1 MLIFKNHRGQLHKTN
16 TALLVLTSLYVIG
29 AAVALSSP
37 YLMSSTYILARL
49 AAFAATPLGMSVLA
63 FVTVALIS
71 LAIYSFMKNNEI
83 SELKA
88 PRIVAGSSQR
98 YLMLQVTNK
107 DLEFIEKNYKNENG
121 EYTIDFT
128 NSKGE
133 VFKAESYGQIRYI
146 GNPDPILL
154 GNTKLLDI
162 HQLYKKKG
170 DSTFEQIN
178 CGQELKTLGL
188 NVEEN
193 NVQELTIEFV
203 PSSTVKSSK
212 VEQQQQEEGKPLKI
226 LV

>member
-37 YLMSSTYILARL
+37 YLMSSTYILAPL

-88 PRIVAGSSQR
+88 PRIVAGSFQR

-154 GNTKLLDI
+154 GNTKLLDLY
-162 HQLYKKKG
+162 QLYKKNSDG
-170 DSTFEQIN
+170 IFEEIN
-178 CGQELKTLGL
+178 CGQELETLGL
-188 NVEEN
+188 GVEEN
-193 NVQELTIEFV
+193 DAKEVTIKFV
-203 PSSTVKSSK
+203 PSSIINSPK
-212 VEQQQQEEGKPLKI
+212 VEHEKSERLLISQ
-226 LV
+226 V

>member
-37 YLMSSTYILARL
+37 YLMSSTYILAPL

-203 PSSTVKSSK
+203 PSSIVKSPK
-212 VEQQQQEEGKPLKI
+212 VEHEKPERLLI
-226 LV
+226 SQV

>member
-133 VFKAESYGQIRYI
+133 IFKAKSYGQIRYVN
-146 GNPDPILL
+146 NPEPILL
-154 GNTKLLDI
+154 GNTKLLDL
-162 HQLYKKKG
+162 HQLSKKNG
-170 DSTFEQIN
+170 GGIFEEIN
-178 CGQELKTLGL
+178 CGQELEMLGL
-188 NVEEN
+188 GTKEDDAKEV
-193 NVQELTIEFV
+193 IIRFV
-203 PSSTVKSSK
+203 PSSIVKSPE
-212 VEQQQQEEGKPLKI
+212 VEREEPERLLI
-226 LV
+226 SQV

>member
-37 YLMSSTYILARL
+37 YLMSSTHILVPL

-203 PSSTVKSSK
+203 PSSIVKSPK
-212 VEQQQQEEGKPLKI
+212 VEHEKPERLLI
-226 LV
+226 SQV

>member
-37 YLMSSTYILARL
+37 YLMSSTYILVPL

-203 PSSTVKSSK
+203 PSSIVKSPK
-212 VEQQQQEEGKPLKI
+212 VEHEKPERLLI
-226 LV
+226 SQV

>member
-37 YLMSSTYILARL
+37 YLMSSTYILAPL

-178 CGQELKTLGL
+178 CGQEFK
-188 NVEEN
+188 NVR
-193 NVQELTIEFV
+193 F
-203 PSSTVKSSK
+203 KR
-212 VEQQQQEEGKPLKI
+212 
-226 LV
+226 

>member
-37 YLMSSTYILARL
+37 YLMSSTYILAPL
-49 AAFAATPLGMSVLA
+49 AAFAAKPLGTSVLA

-88 PRIVAGSSQR
+88 PRIVAGSFQR

-121 EYTIDFT
+121 EYTIDLLT
-128 NSKGE
+128 QKAKYSKLR
-133 VFKAESYGQIRYI
+133 VMVRS
-146 GNPDPILL
+146 D
-154 GNTKLLDI
+154 
-162 HQLYKKKG
+162 
-170 DSTFEQIN
+170 
-178 CGQELKTLGL
+178 
-188 NVEEN
+188 
-193 NVQELTIEFV
+193 
-203 PSSTVKSSK
+203 
-212 VEQQQQEEGKPLKI
+212 I
-226 LV
+226 LVILIQSCLATLNSLIYISYTRRIVMVYLKR

>member
-1 MLIFKNHRGQLHKTN
+1 MLTFKNHCGQLHKTN
-16 TALLVLTSLYVIG
+16 TALVALTALYVIG

-37 YLMSSTYILARL
+37 YWVSSTCTLAPL

-203 PSSTVKSSK
+203 PSSIVKSPK
-212 VEQQQQEEGKPLKI
+212 VEHEKPERLLI
-226 LV
+226 SQV

>member
-146 GNPDPILL
+146 GNLDPILL

-193 NVQELTIEFV
+193 NVQELRACLQTE
-203 PSSTVKSSK
+203 
-212 VEQQQQEEGKPLKI
+212 
-226 LV
+226 

>member
-37 YLMSSTYILARL
+37 YLMSSTYMLVPL

-203 PSSTVKSSK
+203 PSSIVKSPK
-212 VEQQQQEEGKPLKI
+212 VEHEKPERLLI
-226 LV
+226 SQV

>member
-37 YLMSSTYILARL
+37 YLMSSTYILAPL

-146 GNPDPILL
+146 DNPDPILL

-203 PSSTVKSSK
+203 PSSIVKSPK
-212 VEQQQQEEGKPLKI
+212 VEHEKPERLLI
-226 LV
+226 SQV

>member
-1 MLIFKNHRGQLHKTN
+1 
-16 TALLVLTSLYVIG
+16 
-29 AAVALSSP
+29 
-37 YLMSSTYILARL
+37 MSSTYILAPL

-203 PSSTVKSSK
+203 PSSIVKSPK
-212 VEQQQQEEGKPLKI
+212 VEHEKPERLLI
-226 LV
+226 SQV